1 MPDAALQ
8 CKWPTFHRVWLI
20 AAVLKQGIDAVPVRN
35 ELHADAVALREPWS
49 GGLLTEGKQ
58 CHSTGVAHAGS
69 DAVNREQSP
78 PQQFTA
84 AVSATVPFARCLTH
98 GWLSVLVAQPF
109 EQRHLEKT

>member
-69 DAVNREQSP
+69 DAVDGQQSS
-78 PQQFTA
+78 TEKLAA
-84 AVSATVPFARCLTH
+84 AVGPTVAVTRKLAHRWLT
-98 GWLSVLVAQPF
+98 VLITQSF
-109 EQRHLEKT
+109 EQGDL